1 MVSSD
6 REPADGAAEI
16 LHLIGAARAWN
27 GPDAR
32 WCGPEE
38 RHLAKCIERLE
49 ARYARE
55 QPAPEPVGWHPRTW
69 RELVAGDRV
78 EVAGTQATVL
88 SSVTQD
94 WHVDPASNVYRP
106 TGLEHSVTLIRLD
119 YRPDE
124 PYPMPPDGE
133 VETLRGP
140 AGQAID
146 EANGFRSALAEE
158 PIDVMASW
166 AQDAA
171 DTLAAAGLGPV
182 EVIRAEV
189 DDTCHCSRSKRMYC
203 HSSKCHGGADI
214 DIVPEATS

>member
-1 MVSSD
+1 VVTSD

-16 LHLIGAARAWN
+16 LHLIEAVRAWAPHHTSRAAVL
-27 GPDAR
+27 GESIEQADTDLFR
-32 WCGPEE
+32 
-38 RHLAKCIERLE
+38 CIERLE

-55 QPAPEPVGWHPRTW
+55 QPAPEPVGWHPRCW

-88 SSVTQD
+88 SSMTQD

-106 TGLEHSVTLIRLD
+106 AGLEHSVTLIRLD
-119 YRPDE
+119 YRPDQ

-182 EVIRAEV
+182 EVIR
-189 DDTCHCSRSKRMYC
+189 
-203 HSSKCHGGADI
+203 
-214 DIVPEATS
+214 